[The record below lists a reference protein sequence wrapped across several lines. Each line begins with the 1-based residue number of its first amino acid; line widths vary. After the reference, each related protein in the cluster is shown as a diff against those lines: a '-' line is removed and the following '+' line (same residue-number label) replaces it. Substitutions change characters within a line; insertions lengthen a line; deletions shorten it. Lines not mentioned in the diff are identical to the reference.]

1 MSLKGKYM
9 MKSKHRAHDV
19 ERFDRWGST
28 YERSWMQQ
36 RLFDPVHSAVLS
48 QAASRFKPASV
59 LDIGCGS
66 GRLLRKVHDYWL
78 EAHLCGVDPA
88 QGMLEVARQL
98 TPEARFSIGS
108 GEALP
113 LEDASVDLALSTISF
128 HHWHDQAAGV
138 REVARVLRPG
148 GCFLLADF
156 TFPTWLV
163 WLLPRSRV
171 HSAAQ
176 MRALFEQAGL
186 DVQAQPAPVS
196 RLVRITIGTR
206 ASR

>member
-1 MSLKGKYM
+1 M
-9 MKSKHRAHDV
+9 MKSKHHAHDV
-19 ERFDRWGST
+19 ELFDRWGST
-28 YERSWMQQ
+28 YERSWMQR
-36 RLFDPVHSAVLS
+36 RLFDPVHSAVLR
-48 QAASRFKPASV
+48 QAESRFKPADV

-66 GRLLRKVHDYWL
+66 GRLLRKVHDSWP
-78 EAHLCGVDPA
+78 EAQLSGVDPA

-98 TPEARFSIGS
+98 TPEARFSLGS

-128 HHWHDQAAGV
+128 HHWHDHAAGV

-148 GCFLLADF
+148 GSFLLADF
-156 TFPTWLV
+156 TLPTWLA
-163 WLLPRSRV
+163 WLLPHSRF
-171 HSAAQ
+171 HSVAQ

-186 DVQAQPAPVS
+186 EVLAQPAGGS
-196 RLVRITIGTR
+196 RFVRITIGTR

>member
-1 MSLKGKYM
+1 
-9 MKSKHRAHDV
+9 MKSKYRALDV

-36 RLFDPVHSAVLS
+36 RLFDPVHSAVLH

-66 GRLLRKVHDYWL
+66 GRLLRKVHDYWPQAQL
-78 EAHLCGVDPA
+78 SGVDPA
-88 QGMLEVARQL
+88 QGMLEVARQF
-98 TPEARFSIGS
+98 TPEARFYLGS

-128 HHWHDQAAGV
+128 HHWQDQAAGV

-148 GCFLLADF
+148 GYFLLADF
-156 TFPTWLV
+156 TLPTWLV
-163 WLLPRSRV
+163 WLLPRSRF
-171 HSAAQ
+171 HSAEQ
-176 MRALFEQAGL
+176 MRALFAQAGL
-186 DVQAQPAPVS
+186 DVQAQPATVS
-196 RLVRITIGTR
+196 RFVRITIGTKT
-206 ASR
+206 ASD

>member
-1 MSLKGKYM
+1 MI
-9 MKSKHRAHDV
+9 KSKHRAHDV
-19 ERFDRWGST
+19 ELFDRWGST

-36 RLFDPVHSAVLS
+36 RLFDPVHSAVLR
-48 QAASRFKPASV
+48 QAESRFKPANV

-66 GRLLRKVHDYWL
+66 GRLLRKAHGYWP
-78 EAHLCGVDPA
+78 EAQLSGVDPA

-98 TPEARFSIGS
+98 TPEARFYIGT

-128 HHWHDQAAGV
+128 HHWQDQAAGV

-148 GCFLLADF
+148 GTFLLADF
-156 TFPTWLV
+156 TLPAWLA
-163 WLLPRSRV
+163 WLLPHSRF

-176 MRALFEQAGL
+176 MRALFERVGL
-186 DVQAQPAPVS
+186 DVQAQPVTVS
-196 RLVRITIGTR
+196 RFVRITIGTKP
-206 ASR
+206 A

>member
-1 MSLKGKYM
+1 
-9 MKSKHRAHDV
+9 MKNKHRAHDV
-19 ERFDRWGST
+19 EIFDRWGST

-36 RLFDPVHSAVLS
+36 RLFDPIHSAVLH
-48 QAASRFKPASV
+48 QAESRFKPASV

-66 GRLLRKVHDYWL
+66 GRLLRKVHDYWP
-78 EAHLCGVDPA
+78 EAHLSGVDPA

-98 TPEARFSIGS
+98 TPEARFFMGS

-128 HHWHDQAAGV
+128 HHWQDQAAGL

-148 GCFLLADF
+148 GSFLLADF

-163 WLLPRSRV
+163 WLIPHARF

-196 RLVRITIGTR
+196 RFVRLTIGTR

>member
-1 MSLKGKYM
+1 MISTH
-9 MKSKHRAHDV
+9 STPDV
-19 ERFDRWGST
+19 AIFDRWGST
-28 YERSWMQQ
+28 YERSWMQ
-36 RLFDPVHSAVLS
+36 RGLFDPVHAAVLQ

-66 GRLLRKVHDYWL
+66 GRLLRKAHNYWP
-78 EAHLCGVDPA
+78 EAQLSGVDPA
-88 QGMLEVARQL
+88 QAMLEVARQL
-98 TPEARFSIGS
+98 TPDARFFEGS

-113 LEDASVDLALSTISF
+113 LEDATIDLALSTISF

-148 GCFLLADF
+148 GSFLLADF
-156 TFPTWLV
+156 SLPTWLAG
-163 WLLPRSRV
+163 LHSRLRV

-186 DVQAQPAPVS
+186 RVQAQPGPVA
-196 RLVRITIGTR
+196 RFVRITIGTKT
-206 ASR
+206 A

>member
-1 MSLKGKYM
+1 
-9 MKSKHRAHDV
+9 MKSNHRAHDV

-36 RLFDPVHSAVLS
+36 RLFDPVHSAILHR
-48 QAASRFKPASV
+48 AESRFKPASV

-66 GRLLRKVHDYWL
+66 GRLLRKVHDSWP
-78 EAHLCGVDPA
+78 EAQLSGVDPA
-88 QGMLEVARQL
+88 QGMLSVARQL
-98 TPEARFSIGS
+98 TPEACFSMGS
-108 GEALP
+108 AEALP

-128 HHWHDQAAGV
+128 HHWQDQAAGL

-148 GCFLLADF
+148 GSFLLADF
-156 TFPTWLV
+156 TLPTWLA
-163 WLLPRSRV
+163 WLLPRARF

-186 DVQAQPAPVS
+186 EVQAQPGPVA
-196 RLVRITIGTR
+196 RFVRITIGTKT
-206 ASR
+206 A

>member
-1 MSLKGKYM
+1 ML
-9 MKSKHRAHDV
+9 KSKHRVQDV
-19 ERFDRWGST
+19 ELFDRWGST
-28 YERSWMQQ
+28 YERSWLQR
-36 RLFDPVHSAVLS
+36 RLFDPVHAAVLR
-48 QAASRFKPASV
+48 QAASRLTPESV

-66 GRLLRKVHDYWL
+66 GRLLRKAHDAWPQ
-78 EAHLCGVDPA
+78 AHLAGVDPA
-88 QGMLEVARQL
+88 QGMLDVARRL
-98 TPEARFSIGS
+98 TPEARFYLGS

-128 HHWHDQAAGV
+128 HHWQDQAAGV

-148 GCFLLADF
+148 GSFLLADF
-156 TFPTWLV
+156 TLPTWLV
-163 WLLPRSRV
+163 WLLPRSPF

-186 DVQAQPAPVS
+186 DVEAQPAPVS
-196 RLVRITIGTR
+196 RLVRLTIGTR

>member
-1 MSLKGKYM
+1 
-9 MKSKHRAHDV
+9 MKSKRRALDV
-19 ERFDRWGST
+19 ELFERWGST
-28 YERSWMQQ
+28 YERSWMQR
-36 RLFDPVHSAVLS
+36 RLFDPVHSAVLQ

-66 GRLLRKVHDYWL
+66 GRLLRKAHDFWP
-78 EAHLCGVDPA
+78 EAHLSGIDPA
-88 QGMLEVARQL
+88 QNMLEVARHL
-98 TPEARFSIGS
+98 TPGARFSIGF

-113 LEDASVDLALSTISF
+113 LEDASVDLAFSTISF
-128 HHWHDQAAGV
+128 HHWRDQAAGV

-148 GCFLLADF
+148 GSFLLADF
-156 TFPTWLV
+156 TFPTWLT
-163 WLLPRSRV
+163 WLYPRV

-186 DVQAQPAPVS
+186 DVQAQPGPVA

>member
-1 MSLKGKYM
+1 M
-9 MKSKHRAHDV
+9 MKSNHRAPDV
-19 ERFDRWGST
+19 EFFDRWGST

-36 RLFDPVHSAVLS
+36 RLFDPVHAAVVR
-48 QAASRFKPASV
+48 QAESRFQPASV

-66 GRLLRKVHDYWL
+66 GRLLRKVHDAWP
-78 EAHLCGVDPA
+78 EAHLSGVDPA
-88 QGMLEVARQL
+88 QGMLEVARHL
-98 TPEARFSIGS
+98 TPEARFYLGS

-128 HHWHDQAAGV
+128 HHWQDQAAGV
-138 REVARVLRPG
+138 REVAHVLRPG
-148 GCFLLADF
+148 GSFLLADF

-163 WLLPRSRV
+163 WLLPRSRF

-186 DVQAQPAPVS
+186 DLQAQPATLL
-196 RLVRITIGTR
+196 RLVRITIGTKP
-206 ASR
+206 A

>member
-1 MSLKGKYM
+1 

-19 ERFDRWGST
+19 ERFDHWGAT

-36 RLFDPVHSAVLS
+36 RLFDPVHSAVLH
-48 QAASRFKPASV
+48 QAESRFKPANV

-66 GRLLRKVHDYWL
+66 GSLLRKVHGYWP
-78 EAHLCGVDPA
+78 EAHLSGVDPA
-88 QGMLEVARQL
+88 QGMLSVARQL
-98 TPEARFSIGS
+98 TPEARFFMGS
-108 GEALP
+108 AEALP

-128 HHWHDQAAGV
+128 HHWQDQAAGV

-156 TFPTWLV
+156 TLSTWLA
-163 WLLPRSRV
+163 WLLSRSRF

-176 MRALFEQAGL
+176 MHALFEQAGL
-186 DVQAQPAPVS
+186 DVQAQPVPVS
-196 RLVRITIGTR
+196 RLVCITIGTKP
-206 ASR
+206 AED